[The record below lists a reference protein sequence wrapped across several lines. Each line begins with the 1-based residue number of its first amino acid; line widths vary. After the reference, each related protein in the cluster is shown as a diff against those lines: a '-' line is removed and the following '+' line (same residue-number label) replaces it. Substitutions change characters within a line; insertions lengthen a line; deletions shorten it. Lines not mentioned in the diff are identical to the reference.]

1 MYQYYKMT
9 LNKLPPH
16 PFKTTSVT
24 ESREFAFSRDDAPA
38 DTLSFSFRYP
48 HAKRGG
54 GSFSVG
60 GGWSQGG
67 GASVDGRVTFTW

>member
-1 MYQYYKMT
+1 MSFEKSASCFKPVAICN
-9 LNKLPPH
+9 LNPNA
-16 PFKTTSVT
+16 KTI
-24 ESREFAFSRDDAPA
+24 
-38 DTLSFSFRYP
+38 SFNSP
-48 HAKRGG
+48 SAKNRG